1 MGEIRLGTIE
11 AQFADIIWQNEP
23 LPSGR
28 LVELAAQALEW
39 KKSTTYTILKR
50 LCDRGIFQNQKGTV
64 TARISRQEF
73 YAMQSEQFVEENF
86 DGSLPAFLAAFG
98 SRKRLS
104 EGEIAEL
111 ERMIAGMRDRR
122 DKRPAEGR
130 QGEESEESE
139 ESGEGGIG

>member
-1 MGEIRLGTIE
+1 MGEMRLGAIE

-23 LPSGR
+23 LPSGQ

-50 LCDRGIFQNQKGTV
+50 LCDRGIFQNQRGRV

-86 DGSLPAFLAAFG
+86 AGSLPAFLAAFG
-98 SRKRLS
+98 SRKSLS
-104 EGEIAEL
+104 EEEIQEL
-111 ERMIAGMRDRR
+111 EHMITRMRAGEAGGNDAAG
-122 DKRPAEGR
+122 RPAVKPE
-130 QGEESEESE
+130 
-139 ESGEGGIG
+139 EGGIG

>member
-1 MGEIRLGTIE
+1 MGEMRLGAIE
-11 AQFADIIWQNEP
+11 AQFADMIWQNEP

-28 LVELAAQALEW
+28 LVELAAQALQW

-50 LCDRGIFQNQKGTV
+50 LCERGIFQNQKGMV

-104 EGEIAEL
+104 EEEIQEL
-111 ERMIAGMRDRR
+111 ERMIMRM
-122 DKRPAEGR
+122 KEGQGNKPEEGR
-130 QGEESEESE
+130 PGKEST
-139 ESGEGGIG
+139 GGGIG

>member
-1 MGEIRLGTIE
+1 MGEIRLGAIE

-50 LCDRGIFQNQKGTV
+50 LCDRGIFQNQKGMV

-111 ERMIAGMRDRR
+111 ERMIAGMRDRQS
-122 DKRPAEGR
+122 KRPEEGR
-130 QGEESEESE
+130 QGEESMERE
-139 ESGEGGIG
+139 IG

>member
-1 MGEIRLGTIE
+1 MGEIRLGAIE

-111 ERMIAGMRDRR
+111 ERMIAGMRDGQG
-122 DKRPAEGR
+122 KRPAEGR
-130 QGEESEESE
+130 QGEES
-139 ESGEGGIG
+139 GEGRIG

>member
-1 MGEIRLGTIE
+1 MGEIRLGAIE

-50 LCDRGIFQNQKGTV
+50 LCDRGIFQNQKGMV

-111 ERMIAGMRDRR
+111 ERMIAGMRDRQS
-122 DKRPAEGR
+122 KRPEEGR
-130 QGEESEESE
+130 QGEESME
-139 ESGEGGIG
+139 GEIG

>member
-1 MGEIRLGTIE
+1 MGEIRLGAIE

-111 ERMIAGMRDRR
+111 ERMIAGMRDRQS
-122 DKRPAEGR
+122 KRPEEGR
-130 QGEESEESE
+130 QGEESMERE
-139 ESGEGGIG
+139 IG